1 MADVWWDYGDD
12 AGIIIEMGK
21 FSLSVCAGAMK
32 EE

>member
-12 AGIIIEMGK
+12 AGIIEMGK
-21 FSLSVCAGAMK
+21 FSMPVCAGPMK